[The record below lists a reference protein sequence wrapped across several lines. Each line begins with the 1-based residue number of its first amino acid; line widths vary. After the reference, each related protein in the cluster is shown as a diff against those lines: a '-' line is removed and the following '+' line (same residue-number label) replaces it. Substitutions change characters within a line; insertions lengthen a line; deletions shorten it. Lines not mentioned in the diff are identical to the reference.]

1 MDLCELL
8 ATANGVE
15 GAVASKHTLT
25 DPPWALSGLAQPT
38 SSASIG
44 ACSEGR
50 VLVREEYREAAGWL
64 KTGSGV
70 GGEME

>member
-8 ATANGVE
+8 ATTGCIE
-15 GAVASKHTLT
+15 GAVAGKHTLT

-44 ACSEGR
+44 ACSEGL
-50 VLVREEYREAAGWL
+50 VLAGDEYRGAAGWL
-64 KTGSGV
+64 KRGSGV